1 MTANNMGMID
11 DENERFAFI
20 SLVSMAT
27 YDKGEF
33 KIYFPKRLKSN
44 LIDIRKEF
52 TYLPKYVVMKF
63 KKPCSFP
70 LYQLL
75 KSTCYYPS
83 WYKGHRDNVFL
94 FDIGLS
100 ELKLDMGVVN
110 SNLPDVR
117 RILNN
122 GKGTEDEYD
131 RAVAKSPDKMYNVW
145 NKFNKQCLEP
155 TVNEIN
161 EKSDIYVEYRPK
173 TRGKGGKVYAV
184 EFTTYLNGAEKDKN
198 DGSVVPVA
206 LDDEGDIQPQI
217 PDEDKFVIALEV
229 GNILSDL
236 KLAYPDI
243 LSICEAARYNKEDIQ
258 KAYEVLKNS
267 RSKIENV
274 TGWMISAIRNNYKDV
289 SAQSVTSEKKN
300 NRFNNFDQR
309 EYDYDELEKML
320 LNKPVN

>member
-1 MTANNMGMID
+1 
-11 DENERFAFI
+11 
-20 SLVSMAT
+20 
-27 YDKGEF
+27 
-33 KIYFPKRLKSN
+33 
-44 LIDIRKEF
+44 
-52 TYLPKYVVMKF
+52 
-63 KKPCSFP
+63 
-70 LYQLL
+70 
-75 KSTCYYPS
+75 
-83 WYKGHRDNVFL
+83 L